1 MAGGIDSSQGK
12 MDSTELYDPE
22 TESWRLVSGR
32 LPKPSSELKLTTINN
47 TVLAFGKY
55 IFVREGLKKV
65 GNFPYS
71 IFDFV
76 KQLVKVQS

>member
-1 MAGGIDSSQGK
+1 

-22 TESWRLVSGR
+22 TESWRLVSGS

-55 IFVREGLKKV
+55 IFVREGLKK
-65 GNFPYS
+65 
-71 IFDFV
+71 
-76 KQLVKVQS
+76 